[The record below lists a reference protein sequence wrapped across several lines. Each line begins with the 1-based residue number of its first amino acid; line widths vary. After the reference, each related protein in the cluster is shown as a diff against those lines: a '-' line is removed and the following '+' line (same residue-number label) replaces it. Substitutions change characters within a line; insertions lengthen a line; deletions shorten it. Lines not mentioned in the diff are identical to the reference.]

1 MPSSSLQKRREKHCC
16 PLLGASKSWMGGGME
31 QCVHHWLRPAATLWS
46 PPGEES
52 AHHQR
57 PKLVSASPPLW
68 RMPTRQGAVTRSRRG
83 PLGGG
88 RCIPAAVPTPYGLGI
103 DGHVL
108 TVWRF
113 PIVVPTTCG
122 PMEQSDGVA
131 AASGAVPLTCRRTFQ
146 SRGVNLRSPCT
157 TVRAA
162 PSAALMVRH
171 RSPSE
176 RVKGPPCSIGTS
188 QQGAARGLDIVQDPV
203 IRPEFSKICFAIS
216 SDCYLLRV
224 GQCPL

>member
-1 MPSSSLQKRREKHCC
+1 
-16 PLLGASKSWMGGGME
+16 ME
-31 QCVHHWLRPAATLWS
+31 QCVHHWLRPAATLRI

-52 AHHQR
+52 AHHQAQAGFCL
-57 PKLVSASPPLW
+57 PAVVADAH
-68 RMPTRQGAVTRSRRG
+68 RQGEVTRSRRG

-146 SRGVNLRSPCT
+146 ARGVNLRSPCT
-157 TVRAA
+157 TVGAA

-176 RVKGPPCSIGTS
+176 RVKGP
-188 QQGAARGLDIVQDPV
+188 AAALSAPASRVPPGGLDRAMVEETLP
-203 IRPEFSKICFAIS
+203 PSPPS
-216 SDCYLLRV
+216 
-224 GQCPL
+224 G